1 MFNFYFQLSN
11 SLAMQLFTTKM
22 LIILAGVFLTSF
34 VLWQNLHI
42 SLTQQVSR
50 TSLVQLVGT
59 LASETAWQ
67 LFSSIDPYAVV
78 SN

>member
-1 MFNFYFQLSN
+1 
-11 SLAMQLFTTKM
+11 MQLFTTKM
-22 LIILAGVFLTSF
+22 LIVHILAGVFLTSF

-50 TSLVQLVGT
+50 TALVQLVGP

>member
-42 SLTQQVSR
+42 SLTQQVSQ
-50 TSLVQLVGT
+50 TALVQLVGT